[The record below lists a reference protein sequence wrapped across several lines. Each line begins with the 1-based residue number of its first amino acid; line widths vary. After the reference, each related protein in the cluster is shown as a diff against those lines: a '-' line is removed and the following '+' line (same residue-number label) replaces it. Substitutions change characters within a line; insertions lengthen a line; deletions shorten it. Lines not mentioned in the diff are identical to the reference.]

1 MLQRLLDE
9 DPAPI
14 RSTTGVGR
22 GEGEQQELP
31 EHLGPRG
38 QEDGPDILQAQEY
51 VVMEVEMG
59 MEGAV
64 LEDVGERRPRQG
76 DYEECEGRKE
86 DKEGM
91 EDIGPGSGGPL
102 WERGHG

>member
-38 QEDGPDILQAQEY
+38 QEDGPDILQAQE
-51 VVMEVEMG
+51 
-59 MEGAV
+59 
-64 LEDVGERRPRQG
+64 
-76 DYEECEGRKE
+76 
-86 DKEGM
+86 
-91 EDIGPGSGGPL
+91 
-102 WERGHG
+102 

>member
-1 MLQRLLDE
+1 M
-9 DPAPI
+9 
-14 RSTTGVGR
+14 GR

-59 MEGAV
+59 MEDAV

-76 DYEECEGRKE
+76 DYEESEGRKE

-91 EDIGPGSGGPL
+91 EDIGPGSGGS
-102 WERGHG
+102 